1 MTKQEFHDEIPNEL
15 FIANAVHEI
24 RTPVQTVIGTLD
36 LLSDTH
42 LNQEQIEYVRQIRYG
57 ADVLLALVNDILDFS
72 KLKSHKLL
80 VENVPFN
87 IKNLTENVVHLIGIE
102 AYNKEIEVVTDI
114 DYNNIPD
121 LVIGDPTRIQQILL
135 NLLKN
140 AVKFTNHGYIHL
152 ELEKQEEK
160 LLFKITDSG
169 IGIPPEKAKSL
180 FQSFYQGDSSFTR
193 EYGGTG
199 LGLAICKGLVQ
210 KMKGQIGV
218 KPNPYG
224 GSIFPSEWRETQP
237 GRFSTTFRFPL
248 QQKSLSLTTVTW
260 L

>member
-114 DYNNIPD
+114 DYNNPAD
-121 LVIGDPTRIQQILL
+121 SFKSFEKRRKVYKPRI
-135 NLLKN
+135 
-140 AVKFTNHGYIHL
+140 HP
-152 ELEKQEEK
+152 
-160 LLFKITDSG
+160 SG
-169 IGIPPEKAKSL
+169 AGKA
-180 FQSFYQGDSSFTR
+180 
-193 EYGGTG
+193 
-199 LGLAICKGLVQ
+199 
-210 KMKGQIGV
+210 
-218 KPNPYG
+218 
-224 GSIFPSEWRETQP
+224 
-237 GRFSTTFRFPL
+237 GRKTF
-248 QQKSLSLTTVTW
+248 V
-260 L
+260 